1 MKAIRPSYKKRFSG
15 LTVVCLAAGIVT
27 AADFSWLEAPVNGN
41 WNTTD
46 PNWSGAGA
54 LWGNAQTDNAD
65 FGSSATQSITADAV
79 TVSNIAFNADGYAL
93 GGGPLNLF
101 GNITVSSAPQ
111 TATITA
117 PIAHS
122 ATNLVLSKLGA
133 GTLVLNPTGA
143 GASNNFASLKA
154 AAGTLHVAGG
164 TNVVNFALGV
174 PNKNPA
180 FWVSGGTLVMGGGL
194 LKTTAGGYA
203 VVGDGGTLLVTN
215 GLADLTSTVELLN
228 AYPGTAGTTTV
239 GGNGILDVLVLRISQ
254 NTLAAD
260 RSVININTGGTVRL
274 NIFYTDVSSVKNGTV
289 NFNGGTVVAKAENAD
304 LLGTGHANW
313 SGIVAYV
320 LEGGAVFE
328 TTNKYIT
335 VKQALL
341 SGAANDGG
349 LTKKNTGTL
358 HLRGANT
365 YRGGNFV
372 WAGGLNIANDN
383 NLGAVPDAPATNV
396 TFVGN
401 SSLLSGGTHALAAN
415 RTIRIPHN
423 VTATFDT
430 QSYTQTVKGVIFGEG
445 TTNVLLKLGTGMLE
459 LDPGDASGVSVRT
472 LKTQAGTVHVRS
484 GSNLVTMANGVASSS
499 GFFAFG
505 GKVLVGGGILQTTGR
520 GHATICNGA
529 LIVTNGVVD
538 FTSVD
543 ELLNAHGGTGDTTVS
558 DSGVLDIKLLRVS
571 QKGAPISANVVNVNT
586 GGTIR
591 LNGFN
596 IDKTKDLKGL
606 INLNGGTLVAKTST
620 ANFLGD
626 GDGKWL
632 TNIFVNVLEGGAV
645 IDTNGKDISVKQ
657 SLYAGAAVDG
667 GLTKQGAGTLT
678 LLNTNTY
685 SGTTVVA
692 GGTLKLGRADALPSA
707 NTVMASSNAVFDVNG
722 TAQTLAG
729 IGGGGMV
736 TNLGALTVTGIVS
749 PGDAGSC
756 GTLTLAEPP
765 ASLSDCALAVN
776 VSTNGPCD
784 RLHVQGDLDLSG
796 LSLSVEDAAQLNPFK
811 KYTVA
816 SCTGTLGLPF
826 AAVSPLP
833 QRWQVKYD
841 AGNKTASLV
850 YNFGTVLVLR

>member
-1 MKAIRPSYKKRFSG
+1 MKATRSIYTKRISG
-15 LTVVCLAAGIVT
+15 LTAVCMAAGTVT
-27 AADFSWLEAPVNGN
+27 AANFTWLEVPVNGN

-46 PNWSGAGA
+46 ANWSGAGSA
-54 LWGNAQTDNAD
+54 WRNAQTNNAD
-65 FGSSATQSITADAV
+65 FGTSATQIITAGAV

-93 GGGPLNLF
+93 GGGPLDLF
-101 GNITVSSAPQ
+101 GNITVSTAAQ

-122 ATNLVLSKLGA
+122 ATSLVLSKLGA

-174 PNKNPA
+174 PNVNPA
-180 FWVSGGTLVMGGGL
+180 FWVSGGKLVMGGGL

-203 VVGDGGTLLVTN
+203 VVGDDGTLLVTN

-254 NTLAAD
+254 NTLAAN
-260 RSVININTGGTVRL
+260 RSVININTGGTIRL
-274 NIFYTDVSSVKNGTV
+274 NLFYTDVSSVKNGTV

-304 LLGTGHANW
+304 LLGTGHTNW

-328 TTNKYIT
+328 TTNKFIS
-335 VKQALL
+335 VRQALL

-372 WAGGLNIANDN
+372 WAGGLNITNDN

-459 LDPGDASGVSVRT
+459 LDPGDASGFSVRT
-472 LKTQAGTVHVRS
+472 LKAQAGTVHVRS
-484 GSNLVTMANGVASSS
+484 GSNLVTMANGLANSS
-499 GFFAFG
+499 GFYVFG
-505 GKVLVGGGILQTTGR
+505 GTVLVGGGILQTTGK
-520 GHATICNGA
+520 GHASVQSGA

-543 ELLNAHGGTGDTTVS
+543 ELLNAHGGTGNTTVS

-645 IDTNGKDISVKQ
+645 IDTNGKDISIKQ

-678 LLNTNTY
+678 LLNTNTFN
-685 SGTTVVA
+685 GVTVVE

-707 NTVMASSNAVFDVNG
+707 NTVRASSNAVFDVNG
-722 TAQTLAG
+722 TAQSLAG

-736 TNLGALTVTGIVS
+736 TNLGALTVTGIVA

-756 GTLTLAEPP
+756 GTLTLAGPP
-765 ASLSDCALAVN
+765 ASLADCTLAVR
-776 VSTNGPCD
+776 VSTPGPCD
-784 RLHVQGDLDLSG
+784 SLRVQGDLDLSA
-796 LSLSVEDAAQLNPFK
+796 LSLSVDDTAQLNPFK

-816 SCTGTLGLPF
+816 SCTGALGIPF

-841 AGNKTASLV
+841 SGNKTATLV